1 MNENV
6 NQKALYMFCHTTL
19 ETEQTRFSSP
29 EKNNGAPPVAPI
41 SSLRSPETSTRTRHD
56 RHDAAK
62 VSGTSKNVG
71 KCLICVMDERKRE
84 K

>member
-41 SSLRSPETSTRTRHD
+41 EPEKPRDLDSNPTRSPRRCEGFRYEQKR
-56 RHDAAK
+56 
-62 VSGTSKNVG
+62 
-71 KCLICVMDERKRE
+71 RKMPHLCHG
-84 K
+84 